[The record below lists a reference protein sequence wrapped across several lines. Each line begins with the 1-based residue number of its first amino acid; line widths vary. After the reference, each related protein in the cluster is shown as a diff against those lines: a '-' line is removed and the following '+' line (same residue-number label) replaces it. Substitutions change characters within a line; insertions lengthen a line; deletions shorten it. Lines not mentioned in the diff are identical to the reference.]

1 MGHNTPTTAAE
12 KISYGR
18 KYYILLAAYS
28 KGGMVMPNKKRIL
41 FDGLPVDTFGEIVLY
56 NKWDEFLDEGPT
68 QTDKIMLERF
78 RKVNNLPA
86 ESGLAMV
93 FSGFVAGM
101 NKGMEISGEILKAQT
116 KGELTEFIKK
126 EAAKRK

>member
-1 MGHNTPTTAAE
+1 
-12 KISYGR
+12 
-18 KYYILLAAYS
+18 
-28 KGGMVMPNKKRIL
+28 MPNKKRIL